1 MNPIGVAGFPFL
13 GLLFGLYA
21 AAAVTSYWLRAQGRW
36 VSAAG
41 AGSAALLTL
50 WFWSLDLSRP
60 IWLLPGGS
68 SIDLEAPLQFA
79 GYAIQLK
86 TNNAPIVALCQLIAA
101 AALLLNLQQSRP
113 TPFPA
118 QVWGLLGG
126 YTALA
131 LFTAAP
137 VPTILVA
144 PILLSMLVAAAAA
157 LHSEPGGQAASQA
170 GPLRSLLP
178 PLLAAPFFLVG
189 GWWIEQIPLDP
200 QNLALTQTAGTLLGL
215 GLLLLLAPFPLHG
228 SWAATSES
236 APPTTTL
243 LASLFYQLAVLHLVA
258 QAVNTYPF
266 VVRQTYWPL
275 WIGILGLLT
284 AAWGGIA
291 ALGTLQAGRLWGY
304 AALHDWGLILFAL
317 STPGLRSWTAVL
329 FLFILRIIS
338 MATTAVGL
346 NAIQQQAGTLTM
358 WPLRS
363 IGLRMPWNS
372 AALLLGGLGLA
383 GFPLTAGFA
392 GHWAALQTLAQIDW
406 RPSMAIVVAS
416 AGVVAGFIRLARLL
430 FAMQEARLTAREGA
444 LSIGLAVT
452 LLLLVLT
459 AALAPQLLSPLITR
473 TLAAFS

>member
-1 MNPIGVAGFPFL
+1 MNPIMNPIGVAGFPFL

-79 GYAIQLK
+79 GYAIQIK
-86 TNNAPIVALCQLIAA
+86 TNNAPIVAICQLIAA

-144 PILLSMLVAAAAA
+144 PILLSMLVAASTA
-157 LHSEPGGQAASQA
+157 LHSEPGGHAASQA
-170 GPLRSLLP
+170 GPLRLLLP

-236 APPTTTL
+236 APPTITL
-243 LASLFYQLAVLHLVA
+243 LTSLFYQLAVLHLVA

-304 AALHDWGLILFAL
+304 AALHDCGTIVEVALIERQRALPLLDETGHVACSQRKVKRGCGAIGIEPNWGGAACD
-317 STPGLRSWTAVL
+317 TP
-329 FLFILRIIS
+329 
-338 MATTAVGL
+338 
-346 NAIQQQAGTLTM
+346 
-358 WPLRS
+358 
-363 IGLRMPWNS
+363 
-372 AALLLGGLGLA
+372 
-383 GFPLTAGFA
+383 
-392 GHWAALQTLAQIDW
+392 
-406 RPSMAIVVAS
+406 
-416 AGVVAGFIRLARLL
+416 
-430 FAMQEARLTAREGA
+430 
-444 LSIGLAVT
+444 
-452 LLLLVLT
+452 
-459 AALAPQLLSPLITR
+459 
-473 TLAAFS
+473 